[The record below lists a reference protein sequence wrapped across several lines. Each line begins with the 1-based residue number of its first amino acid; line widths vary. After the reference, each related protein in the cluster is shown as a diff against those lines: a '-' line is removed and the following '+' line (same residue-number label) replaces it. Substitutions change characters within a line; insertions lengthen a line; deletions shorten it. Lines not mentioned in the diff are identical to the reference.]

1 MKVYSVLGLCL
12 FTCCEL
18 SMSSF
23 NQVGRLVIYKGHT
36 CFESG
41 IFRFIRVGYNMIL
54 NAIWC

>member
-1 MKVYSVLGLCL
+1 MYLGYVCL
-12 FTCCEL
+12 HVVNLVCHLLT
-18 SMSSF
+18 
-23 NQVGRLVIYKGHT
+23 RLVDWLLIKWHT